1 MGGLR
6 TVNLNSLLPHMSL
19 GLGWNPRTSV
29 RGGRQTS
36 TVPQATVCCTGWI
49 QDGQNGR
56 MRTQTI
62 ERTDTDERVDD
73 GTDSDTP
80 KYFHYVKKD
89 RIAESAVMG
98 THVVALCG
106 EVFPVTKAAKPGS
119 PVCPDCKRIYEK
131 LKT

>member
-1 MGGLR
+1 
-6 TVNLNSLLPHMSL
+6 
-19 GLGWNPRTSV
+19 
-29 RGGRQTS
+29 
-36 TVPQATVCCTGWI
+36 
-49 QDGQNGR
+49 

-89 RIAESAVMG
+89 KIAESAVMG

-119 PVCPDCKRIYEK
+119 PVCPDCKRIYENSRSSVAVGGRGCG
-131 LKT
+131 LPRCCFRSVIRPFPPTTTGSVSRG